1 MKRSEYHITLDI
13 HSVRS
18 QVSVPV
24 PQNDTA
30 RSICVHLSDGG
41 NLFLIPDG
49 CRAVFAATKADGKR
63 IFNDCII
70 ERNTL
75 IRYDFTA
82 QTTNAVGKADAQ
94 IILYGDDG
102 GVITSP
108 KLSVVVY
115 ESVLPDDELDSSDE
129 MRALDALVSDATALI
144 ADVETKLA
152 NGEFDGKNGV
162 YVGSGEMPE
171 DCNVQVEPLGDL
183 CFETGKP
190 MILYIDENG
199 DFSLLV
205 AGEGFD
211 IENGEIHARLD
222 NAAFVRIEN
231 VKKELLK
238 AIDEK
243 SISTDETLTASG
255 AAADSKVTGDRFK
268 AIDKKI
274 EDILYTPIAIKTFVN
289 DVGTKEIGSYVRSVT
304 LSWSCNKTPTVV
316 TIDNESYLA
325 AVPNVSLTGLNIRE
339 DKTFTLTVMDERG
352 ESATKTTS
360 ITFLNGVYYGVA
372 HTPETLDST
381 FILGLTRN
389 LRTNKL
395 PSFTVTAGSG
405 EYIWYCVPKRFGE
418 CIFSVG
424 GFTGGFLFADTVS
437 FTNASGYT
445 EDYYV
450 YRSDT
455 QGLGKTTVAVT

>member
-41 NLFLIPDG
+41 NPFLVPDG

-108 KLSVVVY
+108 KLSVVIY

-144 ADVETKLA
+144 ADVETKLK
-152 NGEFDGKNGV
+152 NGEFNGKDGV

-171 DCNVQVEPLGDL
+171 DCNVQVDPLGDL

-190 MILYIDENG
+190 MILYIDESGN
-199 DFSLLV
+199 FSLLV

-231 VKKELLK
+231 LRKELMK

-243 SISTDETLTASG
+243 SISTDTTLTLPG

-268 AIDKKI
+268 TVEDQIA
-274 EDILYTPIAIKTFVN
+274 DILYKPIAITSFTN
-289 DVGTKEIGSYVRSVT
+289 DANTKEIGSSVKSVT
-304 LSWSCNKTPTVV
+304 FEWSFSRTPTTV
-316 TIDNESYLA
+316 TLDGESVMPEFIGLA
-325 AVPNVSLTGLNIRE
+325 KTDLNITANT
-339 DKTFTLTVMDERG
+339 TFTLKATDERG
-352 ESATKTTS
+352 TQSTKTTS
-360 ITFLNGVYYGVA
+360 ITFLNGVYYGVSA
-372 HTPETLDST
+372 IPETLDSA
-381 FILGLTRN
+381 FILTLTRE
-389 LRTNKL
+389 LRNNKK
-395 PSFTVTAGSG
+395 PSFTANAGAG
-405 EYIWYCVPKRFGE
+405 QYIYYCIPKRFGT
-418 CIFSVG
+418 CTFTVG
-424 GFTGGFLFADTVS
+424 GFTGGFTLVDTIA
-437 FTNASGYT
+437 FKNASGYT
-445 EDYYV
+445 EEYYI
-450 YRSDT
+450 YRSDNAA
-455 QGLGKTTVAVT
+455 LGSTSVTVG